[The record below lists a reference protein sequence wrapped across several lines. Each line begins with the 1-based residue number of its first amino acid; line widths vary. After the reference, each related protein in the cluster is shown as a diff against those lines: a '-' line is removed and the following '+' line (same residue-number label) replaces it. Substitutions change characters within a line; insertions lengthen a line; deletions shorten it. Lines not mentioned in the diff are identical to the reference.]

1 MNNSAPRF
9 DHEKLDVYHVA
20 IKFVAW
26 VAELAAS
33 LDPSAKFPRDQ
44 LLRSSQS
51 IPQNIA
57 EGNGKRTGPERRRYF
72 EIARGSATES
82 AATLDILVAIGAC
95 ETSRADEGKQLA
107 KRLVQ
112 MLVKLCSAGTEYE
125 YENENERGAPAPYVP
140 RRPTLP
146 LRRASCRLTR
156 SSSASSSARS
166 ARGGR

>member
-1 MNNSAPRF
+1 MSNSSPQF

-20 IKFVAW
+20 IKFVGW

-51 IPQNIA
+51 IPQNIV

-82 AATLDILVAIGAC
+82 AATIDILVAIGAC
-95 ETSRADEGKQLA
+95 ERGRVDEGKQLA

-112 MLVKLCSAGTEYE
+112 MLTKLAPPEPSTRTRTRTTELKRHPVFRAG
-125 YENENERGAPAPYVP
+125 
-140 RRPTLP
+140 RRFPSGG
-146 LRRASCRLTR
+146 RRA
-156 SSSASSSARS
+156 
-166 ARGGR
+166 G